1 MLTKQEKEE
10 RLKKSESKPRIL
22 AKDAVIGK
30 TYLTVM
36 LHKVKVLKVGEM
48 GAYVDSETSDA
59 KITISATTELIEY
72 EDDLYVSPKK
82 GLTEQT
88 NSNKERKSKNMG
100 EKSDITLASIIDPGL
115 MAGKTPE
122 QIADEIIEKIPS
134 RAPDRKGLIQRIRGP
149 RKHYLI
155 KKLQKEGKEV
165 PAHLLSH
172 KKSEKE

>member
-10 RLKKSESKPRIL
+10 RLRKSEGKPHIQ
-22 AKDAVIGK
+22 AQNAEVGK
-30 TYLTVM
+30 TYLTVGM
-36 LHKVKVLKVGEM
+36 LYKVKVLQIGEM
-48 GAYVDSETSDA
+48 GVYVDSETSDT
-59 KITISATTELIEY
+59 KITISSSTELIEY
-72 EDDLYVSPKK
+72 DDSLYISPK
-82 GLTEQT
+82 GLNT
-88 NSNKERKSKNMG
+88 NTNNNKERKNKNMG
-100 EKSDITLASIIDPGL
+100 EKSEVTLASIIDPGL

-134 RAPDRKGLIQRIRGP
+134 RLADRKGLIQRIRGP

-165 PAHLLSH
+165 PVHLLSC